1 MKKLLIP
8 FVVFIYLMQISFI
21 VMFSLPEEIIY
32 SMNSVL
38 LFLPAIIFGTVAAV
52 LGLVN
57 LVFGFLQISRPAED
71 VYKTIM
77 IIKLVLIPFFII
89 NFVLCVMLAVC
100 FVVIPFMALGGIVL
114 AVLFMLMT
122 YAITM
127 VTSVYNICY
136 SLYRVRT
143 LKHGFFGMIVPFVFQ
158 FFFVLDCVG
167 SILFYI
173 KERND
178 WRMLRKSI

>member
-8 FVVFIYLMQISFI
+8 FVVFVYLMQISFI
-21 VMFSLPEEIIY
+21 VMFALPEELFDSSYAILLYVPTI
-32 SMNSVL
+32 VL
-38 LFLPAIIFGTVAAV
+38 GSVAAV

-57 LVFGFLQISRPAED
+57 IVFGFLQISRPFEG

-77 IIKLVLIPFFII
+77 IIKLSLIPFFIA
-89 NFVLCVMLAVC
+89 NFVLCVMVAFALII
-100 FVVIPFMALGGIVL
+100 FPFFTLGGIVL
-114 AVLFMLMT
+114 AVLFMMMT

-127 VTSVYNICY
+127 VTSVYDICY
-136 SLYRVRT
+136 TLYRVRT
-143 LKHGFFGMIVPFVFQ
+143 LKRGFFGMVVPFVFQ

-173 KERND
+173 KEKND
-178 WRMLRKSI
+178 WRMLRANV